1 MINIPVA
8 ITLYIT
14 FKEIF
19 IESFPDSESFIWQLT
34 VLVVLYLTAMS
45 NYCMVSTA
53 MTDPGVVP
61 GRRWQEYVSER
72 YDQPKDKTDFYTWY
86 LQLNQRVSPHIYKFT
101 FCKTCQ
107 IFQPPRCNH
116 CPICAVCTL
125 ELDHHCHWLGTCLG
139 ARNYRTF
146 YWFVVHTVLLSIL
159 ELSFIPIYLWRVSL
173 SREVRDQEE
182 EFILTWPE
190 WIVLPIIW
198 IYVAAITSWIFKL
211 CIFHAC
217 FVTTSGRT
225 AYEMIKG
232 HYMDFTTSPH
242 KKGSSCTNF
251 CLLVCCKRRKVESR
265 LNWELEMA
273 NEDQNLD

>member
-1 MINIPVA
+1 M
-8 ITLYIT
+8 
-14 FKEIF
+14 
-19 IESFPDSESFIWQLT
+19 
-34 VLVVLYLTAMS
+34 
-45 NYCMVSTA
+45 
-53 MTDPGVVP
+53 
-61 GRRWQEYVSER
+61 
-72 YDQPKDKTDFYTWY
+72 
-86 LQLNQRVSPHIYKFT
+86 
-101 FCKTCQ
+101 
-107 IFQPPRCNH
+107 
-116 CPICAVCTL
+116 
-125 ELDHHCHWLGTCLG
+125 
-139 ARNYRTF
+139 
-146 YWFVVHTVLLSIL
+146 VHTVLLSIL

-190 WIVLPIIW
+190 WIVLPVIW

-273 NEDQNLD
+273 NEDQNLDQNEMDLLRGKGIIEAQHKPDTVFLDDNQE